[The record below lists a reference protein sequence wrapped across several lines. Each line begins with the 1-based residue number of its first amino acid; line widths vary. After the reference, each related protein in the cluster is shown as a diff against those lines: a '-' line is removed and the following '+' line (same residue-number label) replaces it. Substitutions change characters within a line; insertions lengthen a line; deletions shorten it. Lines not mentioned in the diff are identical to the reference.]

1 MPRPKN
7 NMFFGLNLTEEQEI
21 YVDSIF
27 DNLMT
32 IVDAKAGTG
41 KTTLAVASAR
51 LLISSHDNDLN
62 GLLYTFNPV
71 EEGTM
76 GYTDGGVEK
85 KESKYISPLLDALIA
100 INEDPRFALYRES
113 NNDLINRQTWVE
125 AKSHVFLRG
134 TNILNKVVIIDESQ
148 NFTRG
153 DLKKLL
159 TRIHDSCKVIMIGHE
174 GQIDLKQPSKSGF
187 RPYLE
192 HFQDEDYVKVC
203 TLTKNFRGKLAT
215 HADDL
220 TW

>member
-1 MPRPKN
+1 MPRPKDN
-7 NMFFGLNLTEEQEI
+7 LFFGLKLTDEQEV

-41 KTTLAVASAR
+41 KTTIAIAAAR
-51 LLISSHDNDLN
+51 LLIADERNNLN

-85 KESKYISPLLDALIA
+85 KESKYISPLLDALSA
-100 INEDPRFALYRES
+100 INEDPRFALYRET
-113 NNDLINRQTWVE
+113 NNDLINDRTWVE

-134 TNILNKVVIIDESQ
+134 TNIINKVVVIDESQ
-148 NFTRG
+148 NFSKG

-159 TRIHDSCKVIMIGHE
+159 TRIHDNCVVIMIGHD
-174 GQIDLKQPSKSGF
+174 GQIDLKQPDKSGF

-192 HFQDEDYVKVC
+192 HFKDEDYVKVC
-203 TLTKNFRGKLAT
+203 TLTHNWRGKLAN

-220 TW
+220 SW